1 MIEVMASTHFLHGA
15 HGCFI
20 NEFNGTR
27 KIAIDKW
34 LSAQRKNDT
43 KLLLDDDVRKA
54 VDRLEA
60 EEYRREL
67 LNKDRYRNWLAR

>member
-1 MIEVMASTHFLHGA
+1 MVEVMASTHFLHGA

-34 LSAQRKNDT
+34 LTAQCKMNS
-43 KLLLDDDVRKA
+43 KMMLDDDVRKA
-54 VDRLEA
+54 VDRMQA
-60 EEYRREL
+60 EEFRREL